1 MQSPGLANGPEKRT
15 DWNAVNWRQAQRIVR
30 NLRQRLFRATQ
41 AGRLKTCEVSG
52 LLEPCAVK
60 VARTVLRGRGR
71 SDAPPL
77 PGKRIQPQRS
87 ASGEQRNA
95 TTSHRTCDEAASDG
109 Q

>member
-77 PGKRIQPQRS
+77 PGNLGSTRNDPASKTTTNLHATRSEPAVNPQ
-87 ASGEQRNA
+87 
-95 TTSHRTCDEAASDG
+95 
-109 Q
+109 